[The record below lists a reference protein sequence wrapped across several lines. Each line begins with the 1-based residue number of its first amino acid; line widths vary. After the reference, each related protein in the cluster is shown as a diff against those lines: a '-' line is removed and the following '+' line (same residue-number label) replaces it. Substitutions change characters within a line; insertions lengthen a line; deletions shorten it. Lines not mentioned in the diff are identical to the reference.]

1 MGVTSAT
8 AAVRA
13 RRSVPG
19 ITVRRV
25 TGTTTRAIND
35 RVEAAA
41 AAAVVAEAATEEAVE
56 IMEEA
61 PATKAVTTVTGVA
74 APAGTAAVT
83 TTTVVAVAVTTG
95 GTSKMWLAWCGV
107 EWKSVPYVPR
117 EAAGSL

>member
-1 MGVTSAT
+1 MDVISAT
-8 AAVRA
+8 AADRA

-35 RVEAAA
+35 RVE

-95 GTSKMWLAWCGV
+95 GTSKMWLAWYGV

>member
-25 TGTTTRAIND
+25 IGTTTRAIND
-35 RVEAAA
+35 RVEAA